1 MPDDSNS
8 KPKVT
13 CYSHGEGE
21 WMRQSQEL
29 RGKWLAPFLQILDR
43 LKINA
48 NHLTFFSLLTGLAFC
63 PFFLLGYKALSF
75 GLLLAHVILDG
86 LDGPL
91 ARMTGRASNKGSF
104 TDTMSDQVVVAFTMV
119 TLIHA
124 KVAGAWPGGLYV
136 FFYTMVVIFAMVRN
150 ALTIPYSWLFR
161 PRFLVYAWFLV
172 EVYLLPG
179 TLDYLLWGVTAVL
192 AVKMVS
198 GFVRIRRKM

>member
-1 MPDDSNS
+1 MPLLMPDDSNS

-75 GLLLAHVILDG
+75 GLLLAHEG
-86 LDGPL
+86 LVPVENLGIPSVWIDHIAYRRQREKLCAFNLYAAAAMRHAL
-91 ARMTGRASNKGSF
+91 APICRAFGEDKTAESAEAFGDSLLKHAQEKFWSRDLGLFVNNLPCWLRSSTGN
-104 TDTMSDQVVVAFTMV
+104 
-119 TLIHA
+119 
-124 KVAGAWPGGLYV
+124 
-136 FFYTMVVIFAMVRN
+136 IFR
-150 ALTIPYSWLFR
+150 
-161 PRFLVYAWFLV
+161 
-172 EVYLLPG
+172 
-179 TLDYLLWGVTAVL
+179 D
-192 AVKMVS
+192 
-198 GFVRIRRKM
+198 RIF